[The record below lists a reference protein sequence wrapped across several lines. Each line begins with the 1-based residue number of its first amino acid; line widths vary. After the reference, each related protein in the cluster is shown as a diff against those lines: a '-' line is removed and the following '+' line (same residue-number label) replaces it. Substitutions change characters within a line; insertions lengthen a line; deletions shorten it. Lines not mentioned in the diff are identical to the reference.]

1 MTQFGLTREKRCGII
16 IKLSNERASKKKKSE
31 EEENGKRFEFTICLL
46 DKTTSL

>member
-16 IKLSNERASKKKKSE
+16 IKLSNERASEKKSE